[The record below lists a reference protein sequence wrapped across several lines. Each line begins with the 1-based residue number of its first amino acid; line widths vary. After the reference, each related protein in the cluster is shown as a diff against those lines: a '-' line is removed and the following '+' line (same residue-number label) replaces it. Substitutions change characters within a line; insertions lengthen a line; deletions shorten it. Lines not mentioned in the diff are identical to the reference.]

1 MAGIIHAPNPGLF
14 KEKINHSFEAGRRGK
29 PDELESII
37 ANRIAAYFLQKDGF
51 ARFDLRISGTIR
63 SGRPLVRVSG
73 EVSAHLI
80 SSTSVQ
86 SDIGGIILQTYNGI
100 HRTRLSPAGIE
111 VDFNFKPQSPK
122 LAHNG
127 RAGDSGEPIAV
138 AYSKTPNHLP
148 WERYLAVELRDMF
161 DWIYQHNGR
170 IPAPLAKASGVSSL
184 PCLRADGK
192 IQVNAAYAGTKLE
205 GITSITVALEHERD
219 ITIGRL
225 RSRAIA
231 LIYYK
236 LGLLEAKYGLKNGRL
251 GFPHVVVNG
260 CGAFHAGGWLADEGT
275 REAKPYRDAFAT
287 YGVMEDSFSGEDPSK
302 PSGTGTML
310 ARHIA
315 VSIVGSNLAGF
326 ARVALSYVIGKEGV
340 ELNITTNGTSRLPQD
355 ELESIVRDK
364 FDLSLSKA
372 AEAFDLCNPE
382 TFLKI
387 AANSDYFHD
396 KNYFWNKAM
405 LLPGGPDGGKKAP

>member
-1 MAGIIHAPNPGLF
+1 MASIITAPNPGLF

-29 PDELESII
+29 PDELESIL
-37 ANRIAAYFLQKDGF
+37 ANRIAAYFLEKDRL
-51 ARFDLRISGTIR
+51 ARFDLRISGTVHN
-63 SGRPLVRVSG
+63 GRPLVRVSG

-80 SSTSVQ
+80 SGPGAE
-86 SDIGGIILQTYNGI
+86 SDIFGIILAAYNRI
-100 HRTRLSPAGIE
+100 HRTSLPRSGIE
-111 VDFNFKPQSPK
+111 VNFNFKPQSPK
-122 LAHNG
+122 LAQNG

-138 AYSKTPNHLP
+138 AYSKSPNFLP

-170 IPAPLAKASGVSSL
+170 IPARLSKASGVSSL
-184 PCLRADGK
+184 AGLRADGK
-192 IQVNAAYAGTKLE
+192 IQVNASYSGTELE
-205 GITSITVALEHERD
+205 EITSITVALEHEKD
-219 ITIGRL
+219 LGIGRL
-225 RSRAIA
+225 RSKAIA

-236 LGLLEAKYGLKNGRL
+236 LGLLEAKYGLRNGRL
-251 GFPHVVVNG
+251 GFPHLVVNG
-260 CGAFHAGGWLADEGT
+260 CGAFPAGGWLADEGT
-275 REAKPYRDAFAT
+275 REAKPYRDGFAT
-287 YGVMEDSFSGEDPSK
+287 YGVMEDSFSGEDSSK

-315 VSIVGSNLAGF
+315 VSIVGNGLAGF

-340 ELNITTNGTSRLPQD
+340 ELNITTNGTSLLPQA
-355 ELESIVRDK
+355 ELESIVRGN
-364 FDLSLSKA
+364 FDLSLSGA
-372 AEAFDLCNPE
+372 AESFGLRNPD

-405 LLPGGPDGGKKAP
+405 PLPGGPNGPKKSM